1 MWRGKSFFEVESIGR
16 NRFEGDSLDHTFD
29 YSLEG
34 SALDDGYSC
43 VLRYRRHH
51 SRLSLWRSMRDEL
64 RVLSL
69 TDGDVLIGMGSMTW
83 SGGSLNAS
91 PFCLWR
97 VQEAEAL
104 E

>member
-1 MWRGKSFFEVESIGR
+1 
-16 NRFEGDSLDHTFD
+16 
-29 YSLEG
+29 
-34 SALDDGYSC
+34 
-43 VLRYRRHH
+43 
-51 SRLSLWRSMRDEL
+51 MRDEL